1 MSALFVIEGG
11 ARSLVQDT
19 GFKGSRGLGV
29 PKSGVMDRD
38 ALALL
43 NGLLGNPLDCE
54 AIEVALTAPVLRAKG
69 QVMIAC
75 NGALSGTITTPDG
88 EVRDVKPWQSTC
100 LFDGDVVRFT
110 PPVGVGL
117 IGIGG
122 GIDRPKVLN
131 SRSSYPRAGL
141 GGAALAAGD
150 EIATRFDVPIHVDG
164 RKFAD
169 DIPTPTGPIR
179 AVRGPQDRAFSE
191 AAFSTLFNTNF
202 DVTPEFDRMGLR
214 LGGAVLEHQNGAD
227 MISDGIT
234 AGAIQVPGSGAP
246 IVLLADAQTM
256 GGYTKIATVI
266 QADLPRF
273 AHLRV
278 GDQITFEEVS
288 VTEAE
293 TALRENHA
301 HLAALIDGVISAKPV
316 GSVDL
321 RELYS
326 TNLISG
332 MIDMTDPNTGENDE
346 N

>member
-19 GFKGSRGLGV
+19 GFKASRGLGV

-38 ALALL
+38 ALMLL
-43 NGLLGNPLDCE
+43 NGLLGNPEDCE

-69 QVMIAC
+69 QVMIAV
-75 NGALSGTITTPDG
+75 NGALTGVVTTPDG
-88 EVRDVKPWQSTC
+88 ETRDVKPWQSIC
-100 LFDGDVVRFT
+100 LFDGDVVRFSA
-110 PPVGVGL
+110 PVGVGL

-122 GIDRPKVLN
+122 GMDRPTVLD
-131 SRSSYPRAGL
+131 SRSTYLRAGI

-150 EIATRFDVPIHVDG
+150 EVTTRFDVPVHVDG
-164 RKFAD
+164 RKFGD
-169 DIPTPTGPIR
+169 DVPVQSGPIR
-179 AVRGPQDRAFSE
+179 VVRGPQGAAFTE

-214 LGGAVLEHQNGAD
+214 LSGAVLEHQNGAD

-273 AHLRV
+273 ARLSV
-278 GDQITFEEVS
+278 GDAISFIEVS
-288 VTEAE
+288 VPESE
-293 TALRENHA
+293 SALRA
-301 HLAALIDGVISAKPV
+301 HRAQLAGLIKGIVSAKPV
-316 GSVDL
+316 GFVDL
-321 RELYS
+321 RALYAS
-326 TNLISG
+326 NLISG
-332 MIDMTDPNTGENDE
+332 MIDMTDPNTGENR
-346 N
+346 